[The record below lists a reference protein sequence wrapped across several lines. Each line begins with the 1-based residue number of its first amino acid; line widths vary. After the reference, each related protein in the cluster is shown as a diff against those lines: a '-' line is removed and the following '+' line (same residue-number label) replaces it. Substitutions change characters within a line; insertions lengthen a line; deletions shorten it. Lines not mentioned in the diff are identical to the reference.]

1 MPLAQGLEKQTDVS
15 ASATNQP
22 TNQPA
27 NQPTEDG
34 RPY

>member
-1 MPLAQGLEKQTDVS
+1 MPLAQGLEKQTDVA

-22 TNQPA
+22 TNQP
-27 NQPTEDG
+27 TEDG